1 MAGGREGGSSVGG
14 VGGGSGGL
22 DTIPAEKETNQ
33 AWLLLL
39 NSLSFLIMD
48 YCKKSVCKDTQSRF
62 ASVNFECV
70 LGLGSPHQAQ
80 HIRQCSCFSEDPE
93 VMHEARVSALE
104 GPCDSSKSHSKEN
117 NIFPSE
123 RSLICSPSK

>member
-22 DTIPAEKETNQ
+22 DTIPAENETNQ

-48 YCKKSVCKDTQSRF
+48 YCKKVLVKTH
-62 ASVNFECV
+62 N
-70 LGLGSPHQAQ
+70 LGL
-80 HIRQCSCFSEDPE
+80 RQLILN
-93 VMHEARVSALE
+93 VS
-104 GPCDSSKSHSKEN
+104 
-117 NIFPSE
+117 
-123 RSLICSPSK
+123 

>member
-1 MAGGREGGSSVGG
+1 MAALSGVLEEGRVALKPSRLKKRRIRPGYYYS
-14 VGGGSGGL
+14 
-22 DTIPAEKETNQ
+22 I
-33 AWLLLL
+33 LLAF
-39 NSLSFLIMD
+39 LSWIIV
-48 YCKKSVCKDTQSRF
+48 KKSVCKDTQSRF